1 MNEMYKL
8 VITKLGKFGNPVNM
22 AMCYRMTAEHL
33 CAAEEEFEA
42 IKKEP
47 GVIRLLLWRYDET
60 GIHELRKWEA
70 KNA

>member
-8 VITKLGKFGNPVNM
+8 VITKLGKFGNPLNM
-22 AMCYRMTAEHL
+22 AVGYRMTAESL
-33 CAAEEEFEA
+33 GAAAEEFEA
-42 IKKEP
+42 RKQEP
-47 GVIRLLLWRYDET
+47 GVIRLLLWRCDET

>member
-22 AMCYRMTAEHL
+22 AVGYRMTAESL
-33 CAAEEEFEA
+33 CAVEEEFEA
-42 IKKEP
+42 RKKEP